1 MTSACDVSSEL
12 QLISGSKDILLLREL
27 RCTHFASLQKRLSMD
42 VSDETVQRI
51 QKFAENRQ
59 EAERESNEP
68 LSGTAL
74 HVYTRRLDATLQGFQ
89 EQVKRQQDELNKVR
103 QFVWILYSLP
113 RANLFSKLRELNSAH
128 PLETSND
135 PWARISQ
142 ARRAK
147 KAYDSLMKS
156 DDELPST
163 DSVLPSLLALE
174 ETSTLVQETK
184 VSVRMTAGQLSMNR
198 ERLLVEDAN
207 LKDSQSIATGLRERI
222 QRIRNESA
230 RKEKQTP
237 AQLAR
242 EQIAQQKKQNKDLDS
257 TSSDLKVSLDKF
269 IDDTLAPMLAAE
281 DLGGPTV
288 GDAFEV
294 SDATLKA
301 GYTAHGKPKKQK
313 EPVEAESGSQ
323 QRIDQFL
330 QRNAD
335 EAPAN
340 KREAAAKEMHALLET
355 MLEAGSSYI
364 DLERDSAS
372 SRFLVRAKV
381 AQFHPR
387 DARRL
392 RLIDF
397 GRSLGN

>member
-1 MTSACDVSSEL
+1 MD
-12 QLISGSKDILLLREL
+12 ISD
-27 RCTHFASLQKRLSMD
+27 Q
-42 VSDETVQRI
+42 TVQRI
-51 QKFAENRQ
+51 QSFAGQRQ
-59 EAERESNEP
+59 EAEHEYAKEP

-74 HVYTRRLDATLQGFQ
+74 HAYTRRLDATLQGFQ
-89 EQVKRQQDELNKVR
+89 EQIKRQQDELNK
-103 QFVWILYSLP
+103 
-113 RANLFSKLRELNSAH
+113 LREINSIDLSEA
-128 PLETSND
+128 SND
-135 PWARISQ
+135 PWVRISQ

-174 ETSTLVQETK
+174 ETSHLVQETK
-184 VSVRMTAGQLSMNR
+184 VSVRLAAEQLSVNR
-198 ERLLVEDAN
+198 ERLRVEDAN
-207 LKDSQSIATGLRERI
+207 LRDSQSIANGLRERI
-222 QRIRNESA
+222 EKIRNESA
-230 RKEKQTP
+230 RKEEQTP
-237 AQLAR
+237 SQIAR
-242 EQIAQQKKQNKDLDS
+242 EHLAQQKKQNKDLDR
-257 TSSDLKVSLDKF
+257 SSASLKVSLDTF

-281 DLGGPTV
+281 DMGGPTV
-288 GDAFEV
+288 GDALEV
-294 SDATLKA
+294 SDYTLKA
-301 GYTAHGKPKKQK
+301 GYTASGKPKKQK
-313 EPVEAESGSQ
+313 DPVDAEGGSQ
-323 QRIDQFL
+323 QRMDQFL

-340 KREAAAKEMHALLET
+340 KRETAAKEMHTLLEA
-355 MLEAGSSYI
+355 MLETGSYI